1 MPRPEPLQEQPLSG
15 AELPLNKE
23 GFEEA
28 QPRKDLWYVHG
39 KAYDLSSF
47 VERHPGGRNN
57 LLETRG
63 RNVTELFESVHALS
77 ETDVHSML
85 KKFEVPN
92 VAVVPS
98 SFTYEEDGVF
108 QEITRRVR
116 KHFEGRSY
124 KASTGYYIQ
133 LLVMIG
139 LYAGMMLTWL
149 RADLYNEVEALKP
162 AYPYIDTLRPL
173 IAFVTGGWLMILFF
187 YGAIHDASHFA
198 LSKKAWVNSMWSII
212 SCHWGLWHS
221 NIWFQHHA
229 VGHHS
234 YTGVPK
240 LPHNQLDPDLRW
252 TPWLRKHPW
261 FKLNG
266 YHKFQ
271 QFFSYLLFLFF
282 PNQYMYQVLMY
293 VRARILGRVFSFQ
306 ISDYRSTRALWET
319 ALAYFVDITTIFVHF
334 VVPFVAMPTWQA
346 AFCIWTYY
354 SGCGFMYFVIV
365 APNHDTQETQH
376 HMDGGVG
383 MDWGELQIRHS
394 GDFSHESKTLTMF
407 FGGMNHQITHH
418 LYPAVCNIHYPEI
431 SKIVQDVCKERNI
444 PFNYSPSL
452 LSAHISVWKNYR
464 DLGGGQLDAEAVR
477 QQKEYVK
484 KHE

>member
-1 MPRPEPLQEQPLSG
+1 MPRPEEISPVGSPVGGDLPLQPETTLG
-15 AELPLNKE
+15 E
-23 GFEEA
+23 
-28 QPRKDLWYVHG
+28 PRKDLWYIHG

-63 RNVTELFESVHALS
+63 RNATEIFESVHALS
-77 ETDVHSML
+77 ETNVHAML

-92 VAVVPS
+92 VPVIPS
-98 SFTYEEDGVF
+98 YFTYEKDGVF

-116 KHFEGRSY
+116 KQFQGRSY
-124 KASTGYYIQ
+124 KATNGYFLQ
-133 LLVMIG
+133 LMVM
-139 LYAGMMLTWL
+139 LMAYAGMMFVWL
-149 RADLYNEVEALKP
+149 APPQQLEVGLMV
-162 AYPYIDTLRPL
+162 RPL
-173 IAFVTGGWLMILFF
+173 VSFLAGCWLMILFF
-187 YGAIHDASHFA
+187 FGAVHDASHFG
-198 LSKKAWVNSMWSII
+198 LSKKAWVNTFWSIL

-261 FKLNG
+261 FKLNAF
-266 YHKFQ
+266 HKFQ
-271 QFFSYLLFLFF
+271 QFFSYVLFLFM
-282 PNQYMYQVLMY
+282 PNQYVYQVMMY
-293 VRARILGRVFSFQ
+293 VRASILGRVFSFK
-306 ISDYRSTRALWET
+306 ITDYRSTRSLKET
-319 ALAYFVDITTIFVHF
+319 AFSYLVNVATVCVHF
-334 VVPFVAMPTWQA
+334 ILPFSVMPAWTVM
-346 AFCIWTYY
+346 FCLWTYY
-354 SGCGFMYFVIV
+354 SGAGLMYFLIV
-365 APNHDTQETQH
+365 APNHDTEETQH

-394 GDFSHESKTLTMF
+394 GDFAHDSKVLTMF

-418 LYPAVCNIHYPEI
+418 LFPSVCNIHYPEI
-431 SKIVQDVCKERNI
+431 AKIVQAVCKERNI
-444 PFNYSPSL
+444 PYSYSPSL

-464 DLGGGQLDAEAVR
+464 DLGGGQIDSKMVM
-477 QQKEYVK
+477 QQKEFLK
-484 KHE
+484 KEN